1 MGKLIDIDVDRV
13 DGVDTPATRRAFILR
28 KSAVVDDPVKED
40 EASTEDEA
48 AFHENVRALANSA
61 SAVLKALHDSGD
73 EVPLTEDM
81 ANLLNTMSKSL
92 GVEFDFKATK
102 AKPKLPPDDED
113 NPDAEAEATDATADD
128 GSDEEPD
135 DDPDDEETPTL
146 KKPPKP
152 AMKDVDEPLSAE
164 AIGASVAEALAPMLQ
179 SLAKS
184 QKAMSKEIKQLKDA
198 AAEPTAAITKSQQV
212 RRQPT
217 VKTVAPTDLG
227 DGVFTSVIFGNDR

>member
-1 MGKLIDIDVDRV
+1 MGKLIDIEVDRV

-73 EVPLTEDM
+73 EIPLSEDM
-81 ANLLNTMSKSL
+81 ASLLNTMSKSL
-92 GVEFDFKATK
+92 GVEFDFKATQPK
-102 AKPKLPPDDED
+102 AKTPPPDDSE
-113 NPDAEAEATDATADD
+113 
-128 GSDEEPD
+128 EEPD
-135 DDPDDEETPTL
+135 PADPNEGDEPDETDPEEDPNNPAV

-152 AMKDVDEPLSAE
+152 AMKDVEEPLSAE

-184 QKAMSKEIKQLKDA
+184 QRTMTKQLKELA
-198 AAEPTAAITKSQQV
+198 AAEPVATITKSQQV

-217 VKTVAPTDLG
+217 SKAAQPTDMG
-227 DGVFTSVIFGNDR
+227 DGVFTSVIFGSDR